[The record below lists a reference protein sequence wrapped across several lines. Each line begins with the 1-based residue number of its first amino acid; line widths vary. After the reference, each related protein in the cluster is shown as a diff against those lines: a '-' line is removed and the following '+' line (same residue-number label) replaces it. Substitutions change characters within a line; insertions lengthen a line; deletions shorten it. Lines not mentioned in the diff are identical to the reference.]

1 MGAPRKDPQG
11 TEIFSFSAPSRLA
24 RKLRSYQAANRGG
37 FSTLVCTCLETKL
50 GLRDRELL
58 NARLQAADLQIIAAE
73 RELLLLKEEKAKI
86 EVQLRE
92 LDLQKDRHDEAR
104 FSLLEKYARGA
115 INESWLTSRTD
126 VLVDC
131 DFDSPDEALAWCRR
145 QAEVV
150 TR

>member
-24 RKLRSYQAANRGG
+24 RQLRSYQAANRGG
-37 FSTLVCTCLETKL
+37 FSALVCTCLETKL

-86 EVQLRE
+86 EVELRE
-92 LDLQKDRHDEAR
+92 LDLRKDRHIEAR
-104 FSLLEKYARGA
+104 LALLEKYARGV
-115 INESWLTSRTD
+115 INEPWLSSRTD

-131 DFDSPDEALAWCRR
+131 DFGSPEEALSWCRR
-145 QAEVV
+145 NAEEATV
-150 TR
+150 